1 MVKKIGI
8 KIVLLIVVVTLL
20 NCIYQFTLLKRDIG
34 QMAPCAYQC
43 LKLPENVDYVYF
55 GESSNFTADG
65 DDSTLLTISELIAY
79 YSKKNIVTIDT
90 PAVHA
95 GIYKHWINCLKN
107 NKPKGIIV
115 TMNLRSFGTD
125 WIHSVLESNLNRSL
139 SLLKYQPKILSRLLL
154 SLKYFGDSI
163 PNSERDSLISLER
176 RTKKIVFPYQ
186 FKYNTVREWDYH
198 VGNGS
203 HLKPDGSW
211 DMDKIVLA
219 AHYVKNFA
227 FNLDSSNIRI
237 KDFDDI
243 VSWGANNNVKVY
255 FNLLS
260 ENVAQAD
267 TLVGKD
273 LVFLLKK
280 NRDFLVER
288 YTKKGAIVIDNLESV
303 GINDFLDKNWTTEH
317 YNYKGR
323 ISIAKK
329 VAEKI
334 K

>member
-1 MVKKIGI
+1 MIKKIGI
-8 KIVLLIVVVTLL
+8 KIFILTAVVILINYMYRWTIL
-20 NCIYQFTLLKRDIG
+20 NADIRKI
-34 QMAPCAYQC
+34 APCAYQC
-43 LKLPENVDYVYF
+43 LKLPKNIDYVYF

-65 DDSTLLTISELIAY
+65 DDSTKLSISDLVAF
-79 YSKKNIVTIDT
+79 YSQKKIVTIDT

-95 GIYKHWINCLKN
+95 GIYKYWINYLKE

-115 TMNLRSFGTD
+115 TMNLRSFDAT
-125 WIHSVLESNLNRSL
+125 WINSNLETNLNRGIRI
-139 SLLKYQPKILSRLLL
+139 LKGEPIIWHRFLL
-154 SLKYFGDSI
+154 SLKNFED
-163 PNSERDSLISLER
+163 NFTDAERDSCIQKEW
-176 RTKKIVFPYQ
+176 RTKQLIFPYE
-186 FKYNTVREWDYH
+186 FKYKNVREWDNAIA
-198 VGNGS
+198 NGS
-203 HLKPDGSW
+203 HLKEDGSW
-211 DMDKIVLA
+211 DMEKIALS

-227 FNLDSSNIRI
+227 FNIDSNNVRI
-237 KDFDDI
+237 KDFDEI
-243 VSWGANNNVKVY
+243 VSWGHKHNVKVY

-273 LVFLLKK
+273 LVFLMKK
-280 NRDFLVER
+280 NRDYLVER
-288 YTKKGAIVIDNLESV
+288 YTKKGAEVIDNLESV